1 MNLTDDLSEQL
12 EQSETGMIDNT
23 QGPGVA
29 RYLTS
34 DRRVRVDVYI
44 GLKLDGLTLYDN
56 ISSVYPDIKMQFA
69 VPPVISCQSDV
80 LTFNPDNDS
89 VINIQ
94 VIYMQLLQFIV
105 YLCVSGLDRIV
116 DRLGSPRVMVEFL
129 LNFVDTFCKQ

>member
-1 MNLTDDLSEQL
+1 MPAVSLADDLSEQL
-12 EQSETGMIDNT
+12 EQSETGAIDNT

-34 DRRVRVDVYI
+34 DGRVRVDVYI
-44 GLKLDGLTLYDN
+44 GLELDGFTLYDN

-80 LTFNPDNDS
+80 LTFNPDYDR

-94 VIYMQLLQFIV
+94 VIGLQLV
-105 YLCVSGLDRIV
+105 HCVFM
-116 DRLGSPRVMVEFL
+116 RV
-129 LNFVDTFCKQ
+129 